1 MDAFSAEEAQQLF
14 HNKFVAILGD
24 SIQRSVYKDLVLLL
38 QKDIYLSS
46 SQLKSKGELSFE
58 RDFLVEGGRLGELN
72 NGTKYREVRQYRTD
86 HHLVRFYFLTRVY
99 SDYLES
105 ILADFRTG
113 PQPDV
118 LIFNSCVWDVSRYGL
133 RSMEDYKVNLEKM
146 FTRMDEVV
154 LPECLLVWN
163 MAMPLAHKITGGFLI
178 PELQHLDKTLR
189 RDIIEANFYS
199 ATLAASHKFDVL
211 DLHYHFRFDS
221 QNRLKDGVHWNQI
234 VHRKITQLLLAHI
247 ADAWGVE
254 VPKRKANTDS
264 CWTEN
269 IDDALSW
276 CEDGFADPSSG
287 FNVYGDHEER
297 RIPQPP
303 LVRCTFSRR
312 DDTRRAKVRAR
323 QYSVEEPDGYVAPSR
338 GFSRRNFAED
348 PEITVSSYSG
358 LEYDENSEYSAPKR
372 TRTERSYQQRQA
384 AKHKFASIGSPLS
397 YCADNLEPHFYDD
410 SPVFH
415 SNSSPGYTHFED
427 RPVYN
432 GSNGSLRHFE
442 DVNPMS
448 SYNTYANVP
457 MYGFGNFPH
466 HSEYPLRERRQ
477 ANDNFVMRR
486 PLKSREV
493 MAPYYRPRGYRCHRY

>member
-38 QKDIYLSS
+38 QKDIYLST

-58 RDFLVEGGRLGELN
+58 RDFLVEGGRFGELN

-118 LIFNSCVWDVSRYGL
+118 LIINSCVWDVSRYGL
-133 RSMEDYKVNLEKM
+133 RSMEDYKVNLEKL

-154 LPECLLVWN
+154 LPECLVVWN

-189 RDIIEANFYS
+189 RDIIEGNFYS

-254 VPKRKANTDS
+254 VPKRKANT
-264 CWTEN
+264 
-269 IDDALSW
+269 
-276 CEDGFADPSSG
+276 
-287 FNVYGDHEER
+287 
-297 RIPQPP
+297 
-303 LVRCTFSRR
+303 
-312 DDTRRAKVRAR
+312 
-323 QYSVEEPDGYVAPSR
+323 
-338 GFSRRNFAED
+338 
-348 PEITVSSYSG
+348 
-358 LEYDENSEYSAPKR
+358 
-372 TRTERSYQQRQA
+372 
-384 AKHKFASIGSPLS
+384 
-397 YCADNLEPHFYDD
+397 
-410 SPVFH
+410 
-415 SNSSPGYTHFED
+415 
-427 RPVYN
+427 
-432 GSNGSLRHFE
+432 GSNGSLRRFE
-442 DVNPMS
+442 DMNRMP

-466 HSEYPLRERRQ
+466 HSDYPLRERRQ
-477 ANDNFVMRR
+477 VNDNFVMRR
-486 PLKSREV
+486 PLRSTKV
-493 MAPYYRPRGYRCHRY
+493 MAPYYRPRDYRCHRY